1 MTQSSPGSS
10 HPFETTRH
18 DEARDTPSGQ
28 ARRRRISLPLRM
40 DDGGIK
46 TFDLPSALERP
57 SQFSAAEFERLTRAY
72 AEALG
77 LLGPSSKT

>member
-1 MTQSSPGSS
+1 MPQSSPGSPN
-10 HPFETTRH
+10 PFEVTRH
-18 DEARDTPSGQ
+18 AEPEDAPSGQ
-28 ARRRRISLPLRM
+28 ARKRRISLPLRM
-40 DDGGIK
+40 DDGQTR

-77 LLGPSSKT
+77 LLHNKL

>member
-1 MTQSSPGSS
+1 MTQSLNSSPN
-10 HPFETTRH
+10 PFEVTRH
-18 DEARDTPSGQ
+18 AEPEDAPSGQ
-28 ARRRRISLPLRM
+28 ARKRRISLPLRM
-40 DDGGIK
+40 DDGQTR

-77 LLGPSSKT
+77 LLGPSPET